1 MNKAPT
7 ITSEGSRHRPDAGA
21 RPRTSTQDNVSA
33 ARIDEPFPSEGSQ
46 HRLDAGAS
54 YASGM
59 PSAATLDSRETN
71 PLLRL
76 PQDQREDIFIWLRE
90 GADYDAINIKLL
102 DKDLPAATPRE
113 IDQFFRAYARER
125 WERRVDRA
133 AEEANA
139 LMSSMRRTP
148 GNLPEALLAA
158 LGQEAFRQIS
168 SGKAEA
174 ASLTRYTALFLRA
187 RDQDR
192 AERALVV
199 QTEKARHAQRTS
211 VEKALDAFARD
222 LPQNPAAHQAFQHLK
237 QQLIEATEIPAET
250 DVAISSEPEEDL
262 T

>member
-1 MNKAPT
+1 MNEERKRKSPEPLPLDAPA
-7 ITSEGSRHRPDAGA
+7 GSLR
-21 RPRTSTQDNVSA
+21 S
-33 ARIDEPFPSEGSQ
+33 PSEGQ
-46 HRLDAGAS
+46 PENAS
-54 YASGM
+54 IEARS
-59 PSAATLDSRETN
+59 SN

-139 LMSSMRRTP
+139 LMTSMRRTP
-148 GNLPEALLAA
+148 GNLPEAVLAA

-174 ASLTRYTALFLRA
+174 SSLTRYTALFLRA

-199 QTEKARHAQRTS
+199 QAEKARHAQRTS

-222 LPQNPAAHQAFQHLK
+222 LPQNPAALKAFQQLK
-237 QQLIEATEIPAET
+237 QQLLESTEATIENGTET
-250 DVAISSEPEEDL
+250 QALPEPEEEIL
-262 T
+262 

>member
-1 MNKAPT
+1 MQSASPAIAPQ
-7 ITSEGSRHRPDAGA
+7 P
-21 RPRTSTQDNVSA
+21 
-33 ARIDEPFPSEGSQ
+33 EP
-46 HRLDAGAS
+46 
-54 YASGM
+54 
-59 PSAATLDSRETN
+59 N

-76 PQDQREDIFIWLRE
+76 PQDQREDIFLWLRE
-90 GADYDAINIKLL
+90 GADYDAINVKLL

-133 AEEANA
+133 AEDADA
-139 LMSSMRRTP
+139 LMDSVRRNP

-174 ASLTRYTALFLRA
+174 AALTRYTALFLRA

-192 AERALVV
+192 AERALAM

-211 VEKALDAFARD
+211 VEKALDAFARE
-222 LPQNPAAHQAFQHLK
+222 LPQNPAAHRAFEHLRR
-237 QQLIEATEIPAET
+237 QILESAAEPLV
-250 DVAISSEPEEDL
+250 DAARPLPPEPEENL
-262 T
+262 P

>member
-1 MNKAPT
+1 MQSASPAIAPQ
-7 ITSEGSRHRPDAGA
+7 P
-21 RPRTSTQDNVSA
+21 
-33 ARIDEPFPSEGSQ
+33 EP
-46 HRLDAGAS
+46 
-54 YASGM
+54 
-59 PSAATLDSRETN
+59 N

-76 PQDQREDIFIWLRE
+76 PQDQREDIFLWLRE
-90 GADYDAINIKLL
+90 GADYDAINVKLL

-133 AEEANA
+133 AEDADA
-139 LMSSMRRTP
+139 LMDSVRRNP

-174 ASLTRYTALFLRA
+174 AALTRYTALFLRA

-192 AERALVV
+192 AERALAM

-222 LPQNPAAHQAFQHLK
+222 LPQNPAALQAFEHLRR
-237 QQLIEATEIPAET
+237 QILESATEPLVET
-250 DVAISSEPEEDL
+250 ASPLPPEPEENL
-262 T
+262 P

>member
-1 MNKAPT
+1 MNEASEGTRPL
-7 ITSEGSRHRPDAGA
+7 EGSRR
-21 RPRTSTQDNVSA
+21 S
-33 ARIDEPFPSEGSQ
+33 PS
-46 HRLDAGAS
+46 AGAS
-54 YASGM
+54 GTQS
-59 PSAATLDSRETN
+59 PPNETN

-76 PQDQREDIFIWLRE
+76 PQLQREDIFIWLRE
-90 GADYDAINIKLL
+90 GADYDAINLKLL

-113 IDQFFRAYARER
+113 IDQFFRVYARER

-139 LMSSMRRTP
+139 LIGSMRRTP

-174 ASLTRYTALFLRA
+174 AALTRYTALFLRA

-211 VEKALDAFARD
+211 VEKALDAFARE
-222 LPQNPAAHQAFQHLK
+222 LPQNPAAHTAFQ
-237 QQLIEATEIPAET
+237 QLRRQILESAELPAPAE
-250 DVAISSEPEEDL
+250 IEPLAQPEDDL
-262 T
+262 P